1 MLIAIL
7 DKNPC
12 KRLHIHD
19 FDKQSHGGRITC
31 CYGHDIIAKQGVKKT
46 WHFAHVS
53 ATDSDC
59 AKLMGDWHHWWQDR
73 VVPDFLEIVIIKR
86 IIGRDGNFHDK
97 KHRADMINGDE
108 LVVEFQK
115 SVINQQIIMER
126 EDFYGN
132 MIWVVC
138 CEEQHSHKIVKQ
150 RGRYIRIRILSG
162 SKFFLDMRKLTF
174 LDFGMKVLV
183 EVLKNLNINRMKPE
197 IIGKIWLQH
206 EFDDKYMLGC
216 LRDDA
221 DRRAHRPPYEVE
233 EIDEEFLVSEKFLM
247 AKK

>member
-1 MLIAIL
+1 MSMLIAIL

-19 FDKQSHGGRITC
+19 YKKEEHSGRITC
-31 CYGHDIIAKQGVKKT
+31 CYGHDIIAKQGTKKT

-73 VVPDFLEIVIIKR
+73 VESDFLEIVMIKE
-86 IIGRDGNFHDK
+86 IEGRAV
-97 KHRADMINGDE
+97 KHRADMINGE
-108 LVVEFQK
+108 EIVVEFQK

-126 EDFYGN
+126 EGFYGN

-138 CEEQHSHKIVKQ
+138 CDEQHSSKTVKQ
-150 RGRYIRIRILSG
+150 RGRYVRIRITSG

-174 LDFGMKVLV
+174 LDFGMKGVI
-183 EVLKNLNINRMKPE
+183 EVIKYLNVQKSKPE

-206 EFDDKYMLGC
+206 EFDEKYMLGC
-216 LRDDA
+216 LRKDA
-221 DRRAHRPPYEVE
+221 DHRTHRPPYQIDNLE
-233 EIDEEFLVSEKFLM
+233 ENFEETEKFLM
-247 AKK
+247 AKNK